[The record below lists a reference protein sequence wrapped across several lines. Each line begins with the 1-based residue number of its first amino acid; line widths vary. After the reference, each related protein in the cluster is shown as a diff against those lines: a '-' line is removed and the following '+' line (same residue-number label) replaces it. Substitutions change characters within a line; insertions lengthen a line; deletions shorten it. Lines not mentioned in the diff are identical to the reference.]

1 MYVPVKGGET
11 AIAESLK
18 ALARN
23 RRGDPSV
30 PELSVTQIREQMR
43 GAVDRVMTEGALYD
57 RDLAALAL
65 KQAQGDVAEATF
77 LLRAHRAT
85 LRRMGHCEPID
96 FLAMRHDRHISAT
109 AKELPGGQILGATY
123 DYTHRLLDF
132 SLMEGAALLSP
143 SRAAGPDDLGA
154 AEPAMVPAPFPHYD
168 HLPAEKNGQGESSG
182 QEPTDITRVP
192 LRPPYGGSET
202 LGHLVRGEEG
212 FLTGLAYT
220 RLRTAGASHPYVEDL
235 SVGEVEVF
243 VELEDIG
250 FTVSIGDV
258 EVTACRMVAPVLD
271 GVQSDLSPGF
281 GVAFGANERKAVAMA
296 AVDQA
301 IKSGLDAELVLAH
314 GDGVEASGYVSHLK
328 LPHYSDFQADL
339 ETIRRA
345 RGGHD

>member
-1 MYVPVKGGET
+1 MYVPVKGGEA
-11 AIAESLK
+11 AIAASLDV
-18 ALARN
+18 LARR
-23 RRGDPSV
+23 RRGDSIV
-30 PELSVTQIREQMR
+30 PELTVAQISEQMR

-85 LRRMGHCEPID
+85 LRRMGHSAPID
-96 FLAMRHDRHISAT
+96 FSAIRHDRHISAT
-109 AKELPGGQILGATY
+109 VKELPGGQILGATY

-132 SLMEGAALLSP
+132 SLMEEAASSP
-143 SRAAGPDDLGA
+143 LPEEAVSTSCAPPSSRCCDRLAGEGR
-154 AEPAMVPAPFPHYD
+154 EPEEAPV
-168 HLPAEKNGQGESSG
+168 
-182 QEPTDITRVP
+182 DITRVP
-192 LRPPYGGSET
+192 LRPPYGASET
-202 LGHLVRGEEG
+202 LAHLVRGEEG
-212 FLTGLAYT
+212 FLTGIAYT
-220 RLRTAGASHPYVEDL
+220 RLRTAGASHPYVEEL

-250 FTVSIGDV
+250 LTVSVGDI

-271 GVQSDLSPGF
+271 GRQSHLSPGF

-296 AVDQA
+296 TVDQA
-301 IKSGLDAELVLAH
+301 LKSGLDPDLVLTH

-339 ETIRRA
+339 ETIRRLA
-345 RGGHD
+345 CDD